1 MADVYRWQVTLG
13 DRTAVVQAENK
24 LWAAKKAA
32 QEMKVMWRKTAM
44 DMIVLRMGRVGG

>member
-13 DRTAVVQAENK
+13 DRTVGVQAENK
-24 LWAAKKAA
+24 LWATKKAA
-32 QEMKVMWRKTAM
+32 QELKVMWKKTAM

>member
-1 MADVYRWQVTLG
+1 MANIYRWQVVLG
-13 DRTAVVQAENK
+13 DRTVVVQAEDK
-24 LWAAKKAA
+24 LWATKKAA